1 MTCRIKQQDDVLTRF
16 DKLQR
21 QVTEAKQNAKSA
33 AHDLCRAVIKSNGTL
48 ALPFKAKST
57 NPQSVVE

>member
-48 ALPFKAKST
+48 AFAIQGQKHEPAKRG
-57 NPQSVVE
+57 